1 MTKGNFYIT
10 TPIYYPSDKLHIG
23 HSYTTVAADA
33 MARYKRL
40 KGFDVMFLTGTD
52 EHGQKIQRIADEKG
66 VTPKAYV
73 DNIVGGIKKLWELMK
88 ISNDKFIRT
97 TDPYHERAVQKIFKR
112 LYDQGDIYKSEYEGW
127 YCTPCESF
135 WTQTQLND
143 NKCPDCGRPVELT
156 KEESYFF
163 RLSKYQNALIQYI
176 EEHPEFIQPESR
188 RNEMMNN
195 FLKVGLEDLCVSRT
209 TFDWGIPVEFDKGH
223 VVYVWIDAL
232 SNYITALGYL
242 SEDESLFEKFWPAN
256 VHLVGKEI
264 VRFHTIIWP
273 AMLMA
278 LGLPLPKQVFGHGW
292 LVLAGGKMSKS
303 KGNVVDPVVLVKKY
317 GLDAIRYFL
326 LREVPFGSDGL
337 FSNEA
342 LIGRINADLAN
353 DLGNLVSRTVAMI
366 DKYFD
371 GIIPDERAEGDF
383 DQDLMETVL
392 AAPAKVDE
400 KMDSLE
406 FSAALVEIWKAI
418 SRTNKYIDE
427 TAPWLLAKDESQKPR
442 LAQVMYN
449 LAESIRIVSVLI
461 QPFMVET
468 PEKIWE
474 QLGILDAKETQWDS
488 VYSWGGYQSGNR
500 VQKGVVLFPRIDLE
514 QEMEDLSKLET
525 GKDLSKQKKAGK
537 KTDHQ
542 EKEEKKEQEDSLIT
556 IDDFAKIQFRTVT
569 VIEAEKV
576 EGADKL
582 LKLKVRM
589 GDEVRQVVSGIAK
602 YYTPEEI
609 IGKNLILVAN
619 LKPVKLRGIESQGM
633 ILAASD
639 DNTLS
644 LVTLDKALQSGLKV
658 T

>member
-1 MTKGNFYIT
+1 MEVYILIVFFLILFEFLTMNSNTKTKYRLLLATTIILILVQGLRSFSIGVDLKTYQIIFDRNSAMSFSEIFAYYDAEWGYHLLNKIIFVFGGNLRTLLFIVSISIYI
-10 TPIYYPSDKLHIG
+10 PLYLVVKKYSKMPFI
-23 HSYTTVAADA
+23 SY
-33 MARYKRL
+33 L
-40 KGFDVMFLTGTD
+40 LFMFLGLFTFSLSGLRQTM
-52 EHGQKIQRIADEKG
+52 AM
-66 VTPKAYV
+66 
-73 DNIVGGIKKLWELMK
+73 GITILAFMQIKDKNL
-88 ISNDKFIRT
+88 IKFIILVT
-97 TDPYHERAVQKIFKR
+97 FATLFHKSALIFYFAYPLYHFRISRKR
-112 LYDQGDIYKSEYEGW
+112 LYLLIIPMIIIFIFRENIITFLTAIYDS
-127 YCTPCESF
+127 
-135 WTQTQLND
+135 N
-143 NKCPDCGRPVELT
+143 
-156 KEESYFF
+156 
-163 RLSKYQNALIQYI
+163 YQIVDTGAY
-176 EEHPEFIQPESR
+176 
-188 RNEMMNN
+188 N
-195 FLKVGLEDLCVSRT
+195 FLLLLIFLLIGS
-209 TFDWGIPVEFDKGH
+209 
-223 VVYVWIDAL
+223 
-232 SNYITALGYL
+232 
-242 SEDESLFEKFWPAN
+242 
-256 VHLVGKEI
+256 
-264 VRFHTIIWP
+264 
-273 AMLMA
+273 
-278 LGLPLPKQVFGHGW
+278 
-292 LVLAGGKMSKS
+292 VLL
-303 KGNVVDPVVLVKKY
+303 LVKKY